1 MNAVSYWICE
11 LSLLGTGLI
20 YIKTIEPRVEQ
31 KKRYIVDIFLMLI
44 FFGVINGFIGEMTIA
59 SEMILRI
66 VCFLFLVRIMRVG
79 HVLSGKAAF
88 YYAIWAFMSWQL
100 LYELWMLLAVL
111 TGAFEHWHGAAFCL
125 GEFGIFVIGHIVI
138 SYTIGKWMPDG
149 GRKKI
154 GPRQLT
160 GAIITFLAFQILV
173 FVPENMGMY
182 MEDGR
187 WMAVYVTQVLLGV
200 ILYLQNELFKKSELR
215 GELEMMNLLWE
226 MEKEQYQFS
235 KENIA
240 LINQKCHDLKHQIR
254 ALRNASKE
262 EIEKY
267 LDEIEESVQIYEAI
281 IKTGNEVLD
290 TILTEKS
297 LYCKKKGIIV
307 SCVAD
312 GNQMDFID
320 KVDLY
325 AILGNA
331 MDNAIEAVEKF
342 KTKEKRQIDVLIYR
356 QQQFLA
362 INVLNP
368 IKGNLIYDEHLE
380 DELPV
385 TTKQDKN
392 YHGYGLRSMK
402 YILEKYDGVLN
413 ISEEEGV
420 FSLMMLIP
428 IPKKHTT

>member
-1 MNAVSYWICE
+1 MNVMNYWICE
-11 LSLLGTGLI
+11 VSLLGTGLI
-20 YIKTIEPRVEQ
+20 YIYTIEPRVEE
-31 KKRYIVDIFLMLI
+31 KKRYIADIFLMLL
-44 FFGVINGFIGEMTIA
+44 FFAVVNHLPIRMSVPLEV
-59 SEMILRI
+59 ILRA
-66 VCFLFLVRIMRVG
+66 VSFLFLIHIMRVG
-79 HVLSGKAAF
+79 RVLSKKAAC
-88 YYAIWAFMSWQL
+88 YYSIWAFMSWQL
-100 LYELWMLLAVL
+100 LYELWMILAAYTNAFERWNSVVVLLA
-111 TGAFEHWHGAAFCL
+111 EL
-125 GEFGIFVIGHIVI
+125 GVFIAGHLVIA
-138 SYTIGKWMPDG
+138 YTIGKWMPDG

-160 GAIITFLAFQILV
+160 GAFITFIAFQILV
-173 FVPENMGMY
+173 FVPENMDMLLK
-182 MEDGR
+182 DGR
-187 WMAVYVTQVLLGV
+187 WGTIYIAQVLLGV

-215 GELEMMNLLWE
+215 NELEMMNLLWD

-262 EIEKY
+262 EINKY

-281 IKTGNEVLD
+281 VKTGNEVLD

-312 GNQMDFID
+312 GS
-320 KVDLY
+320 
-325 AILGNA
+325 
-331 MDNAIEAVEKF
+331 
-342 KTKEKRQIDVLIYR
+342 QIDVLIYR

-362 INVLNP
+362 INVINP
-368 IKGNLIYDEHLE
+368 IKGNLVFENAIDENH
-380 DELPV
+380 DLPV

-392 YHGYGLRSMK
+392 HHGFGLRSMK
-402 YILEKYDGVLN
+402 YILKRYDGVLN
-413 ISEEEGV
+413 VSEEDGV

-428 IPKKHTT
+428 VPKK

>member
-1 MNAVSYWICE
+1 MNVMNYWICE
-11 LSLLGTGLI
+11 ISLLGTGLI
-20 YIKTIEPRVEQ
+20 YIYTIESRVEE
-31 KKRYIVDIFLMLI
+31 KKRYIADIFLMLL
-44 FFGVINGFIGEMTIA
+44 FFAVVNHLPIRMSVPLEV
-59 SEMILRI
+59 ILRA
-66 VCFLFLVRIMRVG
+66 VSFLFLIHIMRVG
-79 HVLSGKAAF
+79 RVLSKKAAC
-88 YYAIWAFMSWQL
+88 YYSIWAFMSWQL
-100 LYELWMLLAVL
+100 LYELWMILAAFTNAFERWNSVVVLLA
-111 TGAFEHWHGAAFCL
+111 EL
-125 GEFGIFVIGHIVI
+125 GVFIAGHLVIA
-138 SYTIGKWMPDG
+138 YTIGKWMPDG

-160 GAIITFLAFQILV
+160 GAFITFIAFQILV
-173 FVPENMGMY
+173 FVPENMDMLLK
-182 MEDGR
+182 DGR
-187 WMAVYVTQVLLGV
+187 WGTIYIAQVLLGV

-215 GELEMMNLLWE
+215 NELEMMNLLWD

-262 EIEKY
+262 EINKY

-281 IKTGNEVLD
+281 VKTGNEVLD

-312 GNQMDFID
+312 GSQMDFID
-320 KVDLY
+320 TVDLY

-331 MDNAIEAVEKF
+331 IDNAIEAVEKF
-342 KTKEKRQIDVLIYR
+342 QTREKRQIDVLIYR

-362 INVLNP
+362 INVINP
-368 IKGNLIYDEHLE
+368 IKGNLVFENAIDENH
-380 DELPV
+380 DLPV

-392 YHGYGLRSMK
+392 HHGFGLRSMK
-402 YILEKYDGVLN
+402 YILKRYDGVLN
-413 ISEEEGV
+413 VSEEDGV

-428 IPKKHTT
+428 VPKK